1 MENDKIYTFPNTEE
15 ARETAVKTLES
26 LLNMHKGTMLGHIL
40 PLFIM
45 PALLT
50 ETDVSKVLERLEII
64 NKVLKES
71 LRKLRKRVK
80 LPKKRKTTYKT
91 IRRDCAKR
99 NR

>member
-1 MENDKIYTFPNTEE
+1 MKNDKIYTFPNTEE
-15 ARETAVKTLES
+15 TRETAIKTLES

-50 ETDVSKVLERLEII
+50 ETDMSKILERLEII

>member
-1 MENDKIYTFPNTEE
+1 MDKIYTFPNTEE
-15 ARETAVKTLES
+15 TRETAIKTLES

-40 PLFIM
+40 PLFMM
-45 PALLT
+45 PTLLT
-50 ETDVSKVLERLEII
+50 ETDMSKALERLEIV

-71 LRKLRKRVK
+71 IRKLRKRVK

-91 IRRDCAKR
+91 IRKNCTKR

>member
-15 ARETAVKTLES
+15 TRETAIKTLES

-45 PALLT
+45 PTLLT
-50 ETDVSKVLERLEII
+50 ETDMSKVLERLETI

-71 LRKLRKRVK
+71 LLKLRKKVK

-91 IRRDCAKR
+91 IKRDCAKR

>member
-1 MENDKIYTFPNTEE
+1 MENDKIYTFSNTEE
-15 ARETAVKTLES
+15 ARETAIKTLES

-45 PALLT
+45 PTLLT
-50 ETDVSKVLERLEII
+50 ETDISKVLERLETI

-71 LRKLRKRVK
+71 LHKLRKRVK
-80 LPKKRKTTYKT
+80 LPKKRKTTFKT
-91 IRRDCAKR
+91 IRKDCAKR

>member
-15 ARETAVKTLES
+15 ARETALKTLES
-26 LLNMHKGTMLGHIL
+26 LLNIHKGTIFEHIL

-45 PALLT
+45 PTLLT
-50 ETDVSKVLERLEII
+50 ETDMSIVLERLETI
-64 NKVLKES
+64 NKVLKDS
-71 LRKLRKRVK
+71 LCKLRKRVK

-91 IRRDCAKR
+91 IRKNCAKR